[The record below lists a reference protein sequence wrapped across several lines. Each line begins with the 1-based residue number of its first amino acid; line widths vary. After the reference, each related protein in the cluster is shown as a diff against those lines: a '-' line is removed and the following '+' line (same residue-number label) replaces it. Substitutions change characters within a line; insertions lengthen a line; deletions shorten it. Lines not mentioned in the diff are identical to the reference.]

1 MHHGIQ
7 HLGRHHHRLAGEAAG
22 ADDPLLGAGHV
33 LRRHLH
39 PEIAARHHHRIGLLD
54 QLIQMDQR
62 LGLLDLHHD
71 RGPLADQPS
80 RLGDILRALHE
91 GKRDPIAA
99 EIEAELQI
107 GAVLLG
113 QGREAEEDI
122 GQVQPL
128 AVGEMAAGHHD
139 RLGMIGGGG
148 QHREAEASVVEQ
160 ELGAGLQRGQ
170 HLRMGQR
177 RAGRIA
183 QLRRE
188 IEAEALAGD
197 EVDAAAVEPADP
209 KLRPLQID
217 QHADGAAGLRLDLA
231 DGLVLAPVIVMG
243 PMAEIEAE
251 DIGAGLDKS
260 AQALRRVAGGA
271 EGGDDLRL
279 TLSSHAAGSTR
290 MARKSLTLVKV
301 GPVTTRS
308 PISGEEAVAV
318 IVGQH
323 GLGVESLGRGAGK
336 AVGARERT
344 RIVLGAVD
352 AVGVAG
358 DGMESRLA
366 IEGDGQR
373 QQEFRIAPA
382 AAHAF
387 DGHRRLAAG
396 DECGRR
402 SRRLAVAADLAGD
415 PGMDQGHV
423 ARLALQAVA
432 ENDGPV
438 AFGGGDPGGGLQR
451 ILGRAMRMTS
461 LPARRG
467 SPGFGVSS
475 LEASLAATAG
485 GGVMAYLA
493 KTARASAKVVGSA
506 TVGPEPMTEGSSP
519 GTSEMTNVTT
529 RAGAAAAASLPPLMA
544 ERCLRTQF
552 ISVIVAPDLSSARLT
567 CCLSAKVRPGA
578 AQCQQCR
585 GAARDQAEHEIIG
598 REPAH
603 RRQDARRRRRTRRVG
618 HGMGGLD
625 DLDMPGGDAMAV
637 ARDDEPGERS
647 LPMGLDGARHGG
659 GSLAGAHHHGAALG
673 RRRQKRRDAA
683 RRVAGGERGV
693 EHAAQQ
699 GARRSL

>member
-1 MHHGIQ
+1 MGHLGRGGADGIGRRRIGLGMLRAHEAAIERIALHPDDDAVHHRHRFDGILAHRGFRREHHGIGAVIDGGRHIRGLGPGRGRRMHHGIQ

-39 PEIAARHHHRIGLLD
+39 AEIAARHHHRIGLLD

-71 RGPLADQPS
+71 RGPFADQPS

-148 QHREAEASVVEQ
+148 QHREAEAAVVEQ

-231 DGLVLAPVIVMG
+231 DRLVLAPVIVMG

-251 DIGAGLDKS
+251 DIGAGLDQG

-271 EGGDDLRL
+271 EGGDDLRF

-308 PISGEEAVAV
+308 PI
-318 IVGQH
+318 
-323 GLGVESLGRGAGK
+323 
-336 AVGARERT
+336 
-344 RIVLGAVD
+344 
-352 AVGVAG
+352 
-358 DGMESRLA
+358 
-366 IEGDGQR
+366 
-373 QQEFRIAPA
+373 PA
-382 AAHAF
+382 KK
-387 DGHRRLAAG
+387 L
-396 DECGRR
+396 
-402 SRRLAVAADLAGD
+402 
-415 PGMDQGHV
+415 
-423 ARLALQAVA
+423 
-432 ENDGPV
+432 
-438 AFGGGDPGGGLQR
+438 
-451 ILGRAMRMTS
+451 
-461 LPARRG
+461 
-467 SPGFGVSS
+467 
-475 LEASLAATAG
+475 
-485 GGVMAYLA
+485 
-493 KTARASAKVVGSA
+493 
-506 TVGPEPMTEGSSP
+506 
-519 GTSEMTNVTT
+519 
-529 RAGAAAAASLPPLMA
+529 
-544 ERCLRTQF
+544 
-552 ISVIVAPDLSSARLT
+552 
-567 CCLSAKVRPGA
+567 
-578 AQCQQCR
+578 
-585 GAARDQAEHEIIG
+585 
-598 REPAH
+598 
-603 RRQDARRRRRTRRVG
+603 
-618 HGMGGLD
+618 
-625 DLDMPGGDAMAV
+625 
-637 ARDDEPGERS
+637 
-647 LPMGLDGARHGG
+647 
-659 GSLAGAHHHGAALG
+659 
-673 RRRQKRRDAA
+673 
-683 RRVAGGERGV
+683 
-693 EHAAQQ
+693 
-699 GARRSL
+699 